1 MQCFELL
8 LRTDAC
14 MLLHTSTIPHTQQHT
29 STIPHTRTS
38 TSMYLC
44 LEHAFIT
51 FGVYLDFVFHLL
63 QVYDWLNSNLLTAF
77 APTFSKHKIDSLHK
91 ASLMTQDQ
99 VGILYFQSIVIVC
112 DITV

>member
-14 MLLHTSTIPHTQQHT
+14 MLLLRTDACMLLHTSR
-29 STIPHTRTS
+29 IPHTRTS

-91 ASLMTQDQ
+91 ASLMTRDQ